1 MRGTGDDVG
10 GLYVL
15 EIIFVGTD
23 DRRFARA
30 YRDHVRRGADRVG
43 HVGKTGH
50 FLARKSQTAVG
61 AGIGQVHPGQFLGAE
76 NVSAR
81 LFGID
86 ARCGILLCADEEHV
100 HARNGTAE
108 RGAHRLLRAVERD
121 GVGRNR
127 IERCV
132 EHERRREILPGMG
145 HVECIGE
152 GGVREVRPRVVARR
166 YQPVGGQELVVAG
179 GKLNRAGER
188 RAVEIHAGE
197 RNVLHIDI
205 VRAGFFECQDPEVP
219 GAVDRPAACRR
230 LGCPHDD
237 LQVPGGRAGNIRF
250 LFVAG
255 ASCEAGGKNRK

>member
-61 AGIGQVHPGQFLGAE
+61 AGIGQFHPGQFLGAE
-76 NVSAR
+76 NVSTR
-81 LFGID
+81 FFGID
-86 ARCGILLCADEEHV
+86 ARCGILLRADEEHV
-100 HARNGTAE
+100 HARNGAAE
-108 RGAHRLLRAVERD
+108 RGADRLFRAVEGHR
-121 GVGRNR
+121 VGGNR
-127 IERCV
+127 IERGV

-230 LGCPHDD
+230 LGRLHDD
-237 LQVPGGRAGNIRF
+237 LQVPGSRAGNIRF